1 MYNAF
6 ATVDTEG
13 SKGSTRLHMDM
24 ADAVN
29 IMVYAEQC
37 SDGSP
42 GGARWDLF
50 RAEDAPVIRK
60 FLRDRF
66 NLADGLDP
74 IHSQQFYLDKQLRT
88 ELYMKTGVRS
98 HQVIQKQGEAVF
110 IPAGCAH
117 QVCTYFGFS
126 FRLKNALLITAY
138 SDRYAICLTA
148 LRWRRTL
155 SARRIS
161 SDAHV

>member
-6 ATVDTEG
+6 ATMDTEG

-29 IMVYAEQC
+29 IMVYAEPC

-50 RAEDAPVIRK
+50 RAEDAPAIRK

-74 IHSQQFYLDKQLRT
+74 IHSQQFYLDKQLRAGAIP
-88 ELYMKTGVRS
+88 EVRS
-98 HQVIQKQGEAVF
+98 KE
-110 IPAGCAH
+110 PP
-117 QVCTYFGFS
+117 S
-126 FRLKNALLITAY
+126 NPK
-138 SDRYAICLTA
+138 
-148 LRWRRTL
+148 
-155 SARRIS
+155 ARRGGICTCWMCPPSVYIS
-161 SDAHV
+161 ASHLD

>member
-6 ATVDTEG
+6 ATADTEG

-29 IMVYAEQC
+29 IMVYAEPC
-37 SDGSP
+37 SDGAA

-50 RAEDAPVIRK
+50 RAEDAPAIRK

-74 IHSQQFYLDKQLRT
+74 IHSQQFYLDKQLRA
-88 ELYMKTGVRS
+88 ELRAKTGIRS
-98 HQVIQKQGEAVF
+98 HRVIQRQGEAVF

-117 QVCTYFGFS
+117 QVCTVFS
-126 FRLKNALLITAY
+126 CRLKNTLLIMAF
-138 SDRYAICLTA
+138 SDRYAICLTVSK
-148 LRWRRTL
+148 WRRIL
-155 SARRIS
+155 SVRRIS
-161 SDAHV
+161 NDVHV